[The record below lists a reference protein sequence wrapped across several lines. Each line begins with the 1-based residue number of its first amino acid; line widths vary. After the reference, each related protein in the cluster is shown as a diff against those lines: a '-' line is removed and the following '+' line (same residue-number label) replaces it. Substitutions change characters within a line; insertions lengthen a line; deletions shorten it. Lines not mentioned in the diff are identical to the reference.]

1 MTTPNLDS
9 FEDHPR
15 PASKRA
21 VRSMECKTALSPS
34 SLPGLDLTL
43 NPYRGC
49 EHDCVYCY
57 APYLFRMA
65 REDWPQVAAKLDLP
79 RLLAKE
85 AGRKR
90 GVIGLSTATDPY
102 QPVEA
107 DLGLTRRCLQEL
119 VKAKAKVSVLT
130 KSDLVLRD
138 IDLLTSLPEAEVGI
152 TITTIEE
159 RWATCFEPG
168 APSPSRRLEALR
180 GLVEHGIDC
189 YVFIGPI
196 LPLVTERR
204 MDELI
209 DSIYA
214 TGCGRVMTDPLRL
227 RPGMIARMRALP
239 CASELGEGFFSH
251 CQDESYLKQAE
262 LRVAD
267 SCLRRGIKVQT
278 AF

>member
-1 MTTPNLDS
+1 MTTPSLES
-9 FEDHPR
+9 FDNGARRPR
-15 PASKRA
+15 KRE
-21 VRSMECKTALSPS
+21 VRTIECKTALSPS

-65 REDWPQVAAKLDLP
+65 RDDWGRVSAKMDLP
-79 RLLAKE
+79 RLLSKE
-85 AGRKR
+85 AAKKR

-102 QPVEA
+102 QPLEEDV
-107 DLGLTRRCLQEL
+107 LLTRRCLQEL

-138 IDLLTSLPEAEVGI
+138 IDLLKALPDAEVGI
-152 TITTIEE
+152 TITTIEDGL
-159 RWATCFEPG
+159 AACFEPG
-168 APSPSRRLEALR
+168 APPPSRRLRALKA
-180 GLVEHGIDC
+180 LIDEGIDC
-189 YVFIGPI
+189 YVFVGPI

-204 MDELI
+204 MEELI
-209 DSIYA
+209 GAIHAS
-214 TGCGRVMTDPLRL
+214 GCRRAMTDPLRL

-239 CASELGEGFFSH
+239 CAKELGDDFFSL
-251 CQDESYLKQAE
+251 CKDEDYLNRAE
-262 LRVAD
+262 ERVAHYCA
-267 SCLRRGIKVQT
+267 SLGIEVQT

>member
-1 MTTPNLDS
+1 MTSPSLES
-9 FEDHPR
+9 FDDPCHSPGR
-15 PASKRA
+15 RKVSRI
-21 VRSMECKTALSPS
+21 ECKTALSPS

-65 REDWPQVAAKLDLP
+65 REDWSRVGAKLELP

-85 AGRKR
+85 AARKR

-107 DLGLTRRCLQEL
+107 EIRLTRRCLEEL
-119 VKAKAKVSVLT
+119 VRARAKVSVLT

-138 IDLLTSLPEAEVGI
+138 LDLLASLPEVEVGI
-152 TITTIEE
+152 TITTIED
-159 RWATCFEPG
+159 RWAACFESG

-180 GLVEHGIDC
+180 QLVERGIDC
-189 YVFIGPI
+189 YTFIGPI

-204 MDELI
+204 LEDLI
-209 DSIYA
+209 GSIHDA
-214 TGCGRVMTDPLRL
+214 GCRRAMTDPLRL
-227 RPGMIARMRALP
+227 RPGMIGRMRALP
-239 CASELGEGFFSH
+239 CASELGEGFFVH
-251 CQDESYLKQAE
+251 CQDQGYLERAQA
-262 LRVAD
+262 RVVD
-267 SCLRRGIKVQT
+267 SCAEHGISVQT

>member
-1 MTTPNLDS
+1 MTTPDLES
-9 FEDHPR
+9 FEDPNSRKKR
-15 PASKRA
+15 PFNYIDS
-21 VRSMECKTALSPS
+21 KTALSPS

-65 REDWPQVAAKLDLP
+65 RDDWPHIAVKKDLP

-85 AGRKR
+85 ALKKR

-102 QPVEA
+102 QPIEA
-107 DLGLTRRCLQEL
+107 ELGQTRACLQEL

-138 IDLLTSLPEAEVGI
+138 LDLLKALPEVEVGI
-152 TITTIEE
+152 TITTIDE
-159 RWATCFEPG
+159 RLAYCFEPG
-168 APSPSRRLEALR
+168 APSPSRRLDALR
-180 GLVEHGIDC
+180 KLVEHDIDC

-196 LPLVTERR
+196 LPLVTTERLE
-204 MDELI
+204 ELT
-209 DSIYA
+209 DSIQA
-214 TGCGRVMTDPLRL
+214 TGCRKAMTDPLNL
-227 RPGMIARMRALP
+227 RPGMISRMRALP
-239 CASELGEGFFSH
+239 CARELGEEFFSL
-251 CQDESYLKQAE
+251 CQDRSYLKQAE
-262 LRVAD
+262 TRVAD
-267 SCLRRGIKVQT
+267 SCSRHGIKVHA

>member
-1 MTTPNLDS
+1 MTTPSLES
-9 FEDHPR
+9 FEGPNS
-15 PASKRA
+15 ASKRS
-21 VRSMECKTALSPS
+21 VKSIDCKTALSPS

-65 REDWPQVAAKLDLP
+65 REEWPQVAAKKDLP
-79 RLLAKE
+79 RLIAKE
-85 AGRKR
+85 MEKKR

-107 DLGLTRRCLQEL
+107 ELGLTRRCLQEL
-119 VKAKAKVSVLT
+119 VRAKAKVSVLT

-138 IDLLTSLPEAEVGI
+138 VDLLSALPDAEVGI

-159 RWATCFEPG
+159 RFSSCFEPG
-168 APSPSRRLEALR
+168 APPPSRRLEVLR
-180 GLVEHGIDC
+180 KLIEHDIDC

-204 MDELI
+204 MEELI
-209 DSIYA
+209 DSIQT
-214 TGCGRVMTDPLRL
+214 TGCRRAMTDPLRL
-227 RPGMIARMRALP
+227 RPGMITRMRALP
-239 CASELGEGFFSH
+239 CAKELGDEFFSL
-251 CQDESYLKQAE
+251 CQDESYLRKAE
-262 LRVAD
+262 ARVAD
-267 SCLRRGIKVQT
+267 SCSRHGIKVQA